1 MCYYILPRTR
11 SRALV
16 LKTAPRRVPSTS
28 TVLYCPYTAVCCPTS
43 GPMLIVTA
51 STKPQALVFYA
62 APGPMLIVTI
72 SPKLSY
78 STQPQAPCSFSYP
91 APAPGAICFASHP
104 ARGQFSVFLYST
116 QTLCPMLL
124 CPTFHQV
131 SISYFLPSI
140 SSHAPVSNNQIKVPK
155 RSDPAPSGC
164 RSVCPSYVL

>member
-116 QTLCPMLL
+116 QHYVPCFCVLPFTRSQFLIFYPALVPTLL
-124 CPTFHQV
+124 
-131 SISYFLPSI
+131 Y
-140 SSHAPVSNNQIKVPK
+140 QITK
-155 RSDPAPSGC
+155 
-164 RSVCPSYVL
+164 